1 MAHPPNKQIQ
11 TAQQAQQAQQPGERP
26 LVNSHEPGYSS
37 EEQGMRPPLIQP
49 DLEAHAF
56 IPPRIEPEPEAEV
69 DAQVEA
75 QGEASDADVPIGD
88 RKDIR

>member
-56 IPPRIEPEPEAEV
+56 IPPRIEPEAEV

-75 QGEASDADVPIGD
+75 QGETSDADVPIGD